1 MWSIIIPA
9 YNEAS
14 RIGAA
19 IESVKDYI
27 RQRAIEAEIIVVND
41 GSTDETVGMSEKYK
55 GVIVIGSDVNHGKG
69 WAVREG
75 MKRARGEIVLF
86 TDADIAAPME
96 EADRLFDAIKR
107 GNDIAVGSRAAKP
120 RLVEK
125 FQPLHRLILG
135 LAFGFVVRTLFA
147 IDVKD
152 TQCGFKMFTSKAAK
166 MLAEQMT
173 VDGYTFD
180 VEMLV
185 LAKRMGLKITE
196 VPVHW
201 RDMPGSKI
209 KVWRDFPLILKEL
222 VSMRRRLK

>member
-1 MWSIIIPA
+1 
-9 YNEAS
+9 
-14 RIGAA
+14 
-19 IESVKDYI
+19 
-27 RQRAIEAEIIVVND
+27 
-41 GSTDETVGMSEKYK
+41 
-55 GVIVIGSDVNHGKG
+55 
-69 WAVREG
+69 
-75 MKRARGEIVLF
+75 
-86 TDADIAAPME
+86 
-96 EADRLFDAIKR
+96 
-107 GNDIAVGSRAAKP
+107 
-120 RLVEK
+120 
-125 FQPLHRLILG
+125 
-135 LAFGFVVRTLFA
+135 VRTLFA